1 MLDSV
6 IAARAG
12 FGISLGFHII
22 FAALGIVM
30 PFFLLISQ
38 WLWIRRK
45 NPVYLALNKK
55 WTTAFAISYAIGAVS
70 GTALTF
76 ELGLLWPRFMD
87 FAGHMIGV
95 PFSIE
100 AFFFFLEAIFLGIYL
115 FGRDVLSPWVHWF
128 TAVPIALGAVA
139 SLVAVVMVNAWMNT
153 PVGYTL
159 DEAGNVIDVDVLR
172 AMFAPAWFAEVSHM
186 TIAAFEA
193 VAFAF
198 AAVYAFGML
207 RGRRDEYHK
216 KGFLMSM
223 AVATLF
229 APIMIVSGDATAKFV
244 AKYEPAKLAAIE
256 PQFHTEEGAPL
267 TIGGWP
273 DVENQELRYAIEI
286 PKFLSF
292 LAFDDPNATVQGLD
306 AFPEDQR
313 PDPRMSWWAF
323 DLMVA
328 IGFYL
333 ALLVGWFWIAFWRS
347 RGTPTGRWLLRATVL
362 SGFLGF
368 IAIECGWLV
377 TEFGRQP
384 WVIQGVMLTNNGS
397 SPALGVVG
405 GFYGFTLLYVLL
417 ATTLIWLL
425 KRIATGVPP
434 ELRDQVER
442 SSGEEVAHVS

>member
-1 MLDSV
+1 MFDSV
-6 IAARAG
+6 VAARAG

-30 PFFLLISQ
+30 PFFLLFSQ
-38 WLWIRRK
+38 WLWLRRK
-45 NPVYLALNKK
+45 NPVYLALNRK
-55 WTTAFAISYAIGAVS
+55 WTTAFAVTYAIGAVS

-115 FGRDVLSPWVHWF
+115 FGREVLRPWVHWF

-139 SLVAVVMVNAWMNT
+139 SLVAVVLVNAWMNT
-153 PVGYTL
+153 PVGYSV
-159 DEAGNVIDVDVLR
+159 DEAGKVIEVNVLR

-198 AAVYAFGML
+198 AAV
-207 RGRRDEYHK
+207 
-216 KGFLMSM
+216 
-223 AVATLF
+223 
-229 APIMIVSGDATAKFV
+229 DATAKFI
-244 AKYEPAKLAAIE
+244 AKYEPAKLAAME
-256 PQFHTEEGAPL
+256 AQFETEKGAPL

-273 DVENQELRYAIEI
+273 DVQNQEVRYAIEI

-306 AFPEDQR
+306 SFPGDQR
-313 PDPRMSWWAF
+313 PDPRRVHFFF
-323 DLMVA
+323 DLMVG
-328 IGFYL
+328 IGFFL
-333 ALLVGWFWIAFWRS
+333 AALIGWLWIAFWRI
-347 RGTPTGRWLLRATVL
+347 RGTPTGRWLLRATTL

-368 IAIECGWLV
+368 IAIECGWIV

-384 WVIQGVMLTNNGS
+384 WVIQGVMLTKNGP
-397 SPALGVVG
+397 SPALGVTH
-405 GFYGFTLLYVLL
+405 GFYGFSLLYVLL
-417 ATTLIWLL
+417 AATLIWLL
-425 KRIATGVPP
+425 KRISTGVPP
-434 ELRDQVER
+434 ELRDEVER
-442 SSGEEVAHVS
+442 HTEEEVAHVS

>member
-12 FGISLGFHII
+12 FGMSLGFHII

-313 PDPRMSWWAF
+313 PDPLKSWWAF

-347 RGTPTGRWLLRATVL
+347 RGTPTGRGLLRATVL

-368 IAIECGWLV
+368 VAIECGWLV

-417 ATTLIWLL
+417 AITLIWLL

>member
-6 IAARAG
+6 VAARAG

-30 PFFLLISQ
+30 PFFLLFSQ
-38 WLWIRRK
+38 WLWLRRK
-45 NPVYLALNKK
+45 NPVYLALNRK
-55 WTTAFAISYAIGAVS
+55 WTTAFAITYAIGAVS

-95 PFSIE
+95 LFSIE
-100 AFFFFLEAIFLGIYL
+100 AFFFFLEAFFLGISL
-115 FGRDVLSPWVHWF
+115 FGRGVLSPWVHWS

-139 SLVAVVMVNAWMNT
+139 SLVAVVLVNAWMNT
-153 PVGYTL
+153 PVGYSVN
-159 DEAGNVIDVDVLR
+159 EAGEVIDVNVLR

-198 AAVYAFGML
+198 AAVYAFAML

-216 KGFLMSM
+216 KGILMSM

-229 APIMIVSGDATAKFV
+229 APIMIISGDSTA
-244 AKYEPAKLAAIE
+244 
-256 PQFHTEEGAPL
+256 
-267 TIGGWP
+267 
-273 DVENQELRYAIEI
+273 
-286 PKFLSF
+286 KFLSF

-306 AFPEDQR
+306 SFSGDQR
-313 PDPRMSWWAF
+313 PDPRRVHLFF
-323 DLMVA
+323 DLMVG
-328 IGFYL
+328 IGFFL
-333 ALLVGWFWIAFWRS
+333 AALIGWFWIAFWRS
-347 RGTPTGRWLLRATVL
+347 RGTPTGRWLLRATTL

-368 IAIECGWLV
+368 IAIECGWMV

-384 WVIQGVMLTNNGS
+384 WVIQGVMLTDNGS
-397 SPALGVVG
+397 SPALGVLG
-405 GFYGFTLLYVLL
+405 GFYGFSLLYVLL
-417 ATTLIWLL
+417 AATLIWLL
-425 KRIATGVPP
+425 KRISTGVPP
-434 ELRDQVER
+434 ELRDEVER
-442 SSGEEVAHVS
+442 HTEEEVAHVSWSLARRGFDAVDHLLRLDGRR

>member
-6 IAARAG
+6 VAARAG

-30 PFFLLISQ
+30 PFFLLFSQ
-38 WLWIRRK
+38 WLWLRRK
-45 NPVYLALNKK
+45 NPVYLALNRK
-55 WTTAFAISYAIGAVS
+55 WTTAFAITYAIGAVS

-115 FGRDVLSPWVHWF
+115 FGRGVLSPWVHWF

-139 SLVAVVMVNAWMNT
+139 SLVAVVLVSAWMNT
-153 PVGYTL
+153 PVGYSVN
-159 DEAGNVIDVDVLR
+159 EAGEVIDVNVLR

-198 AAVYAFGML
+198 AAVYAFAML

-229 APIMIVSGDATAKFV
+229 APIMIISGDATA
-244 AKYEPAKLAAIE
+244 
-256 PQFHTEEGAPL
+256 
-267 TIGGWP
+267 
-273 DVENQELRYAIEI
+273 
-286 PKFLSF
+286 KFLSF

-306 AFPEDQR
+306 SFSGDQR
-313 PDPRMSWWAF
+313 PDPRRVHLFF
-323 DLMVA
+323 DLMVG
-328 IGFYL
+328 IGFFL
-333 ALLVGWFWIAFWRS
+333 AALIGWFWIAFWRS
-347 RGTPTGRWLLRATVL
+347 RGTPTGRWLLRATTL

-368 IAIECGWLV
+368 IAIECGWMV

-384 WVIQGVMLTNNGS
+384 WVIQGVMLTDNGS
-397 SPALGVVG
+397 SPALGVLG
-405 GFYGFTLLYVLL
+405 GFYGFSLLYVLL
-417 ATTLIWLL
+417 AATLIWLL
-425 KRIATGVPP
+425 KRISTGVPP
-434 ELRDQVER
+434 ELRDEVER
-442 SSGEEVAHVS
+442 HTEEEVAHVS

>member
-6 IAARAG
+6 VAARAG

-30 PFFLLISQ
+30 PFFLLFSQ

-70 GTALTF
+70 GTALSF

-87 FAGHMIGV
+87 FAGYMIGV

-115 FGRDVLSPWVHWF
+115 FGRDVLSPWVHWA
-128 TAVPIALGAVA
+128 TAIPIAIGAVA
-139 SLVAVVMVNAWMNT
+139 SLIAVVFVNAWMNT

-159 DEAGNVIDVDVLR
+159 NEAGEVADVDVLR
-172 AMFAPAWFAEVSHM
+172 AMFAPAAFTEVTHM

-216 KGFLMSM
+216 KGLLMSM
-223 AVATLF
+223 AIATLF
-229 APIMIVSGDATAKFV
+229 APIQIISGDTSAKFV
-244 AKYEPAKLAAIE
+244 AEREPDKLAAME
-256 PQFHTEEGAPL
+256 AQFETKKGAPL

-273 DVENQELRYAIEI
+273 DLEKREVRYGIEI
-286 PKFLSF
+286 PQFLSF
-292 LAFDDPNATVQGLD
+292 LAFNDPNATIQGLD
-306 AFPEDQR
+306 SFPGDQR
-313 PDPRMSWWAF
+313 PDPRRVHLFF
-323 DLMVA
+323 DLMVG
-328 IGFYL
+328 IGFFL
-333 ALLVGWFWIAFWRS
+333 TALIGWFWIAFWRS
-347 RGTPTGRWLLRATVL
+347 RGTPTGRWLLWATTL

-368 IAIECGWLV
+368 IAIEAGWLV

-384 WVIQGVMLTNNGS
+384 WVVRGVMLTNNGS

-405 GFYGFTLLYVLL
+405 GFYGFSLLYILL
-417 ATTLIWLL
+417 AVTLIWLL

-434 ELRDQVER
+434 ELRDEVER
-442 SSGEEVAHVS
+442 HTGEEVAHVS